1 MCNRLETKQNKTQG
15 MIFKRCHL
23 GEEELDAGL
32 ADVVSTHID
41 HELHVGVPVLG
52 GLAPGAH
59 LVHVHPDPGCCVSV
73 TRINIQTSHSVS
85 TVVSILSSITARQ

>member
-1 MCNRLETKQNKTQG
+1 MR
-15 MIFKRCHL
+15 RHL
-23 GEEELDAGL
+23 GEEQLDAGL
-32 ADVVSTHID
+32 ADVVSAHIH

-59 LVHVHPDPGCCVSV
+59 LVHVHPDLGCCVSV

-85 TVVSILSSITARQ
+85 TIVTIFSITARL

>member
-1 MCNRLETKQNKTQG
+1 MR
-15 MIFKRCHL
+15 RHL
-23 GEEELDAGL
+23 GEEQLDAGL

-85 TVVSILSSITARQ
+85 TIVTICSITARLRL

>member
-1 MCNRLETKQNKTQG
+1 MRG
-15 MIFKRCHL
+15 HL
-23 GEEELDAGL
+23 GEEQLDAGL
-32 ADVVSTHID
+32 TDVVSAHID

-59 LVHVHPDPGCCVSV
+59 LVHVHPDPGYSVSV

-85 TVVSILSSITARQ
+85 TIVTISSITARL